1 MEITENDM
9 DDIYFTDKKGRRN
22 GNGDKAPSDRF
33 TESGYEAPE
42 YNAASYSKPSGNFS
56 VKLPDEEKIY
66 VPKADRTPGRRVS
79 AAPPPS
85 RHSSST
91 PSKAP
96 VYEVP
101 DYGYDLSEDYEDA
114 PARTAPRVGS
124 PSRQPIK
131 APTPQKKPQKKKKKK
146 KAKVGGKIAVA
157 LIMLLAVAVIG
168 VFAYGYSVI
177 GEINYDDTITENA
190 YVDKASLMSSPSVT
204 NILIIGSDARDYDG
218 TEGQRSDSMILF
230 SIDKLHRQIKLTSF
244 LRDSYVYIPE
254 VEYEDKL
261 NASFSYGGAQL
272 TMDTIEYNFGVDIDH
287 YVIVNFEIFTQLV
300 DLLGGIT
307 VDGVTEEEVYYMTNT
322 LSFPNINVGSND
334 LNGFKALWY
343 CRMRTLDDDFHRTE
357 RQRKVIKSI
366 IKKAAS
372 TNPFTLMDIVKQIVP
387 NISTDIP
394 RSELL
399 DLGAGAALSFIRYDI
414 VQQQIPVLNTWHYDY
429 DDYGSSIIS
438 VNLEQ
443 NREALRSFIFEKYD
457 ENQTTTFPATE
468 EYDYSD
474 DDGYGDYDR
483 GDDYGYGY
491 DESYDEGYGEY

>member
-1 MEITENDM
+1 M

-22 GNGDKAPSDRF
+22 GKNNSPSSDRF
-33 TESGYEAPE
+33 TESGYEVPE
-42 YNAASYSKPSGNFS
+42 YNQDAYSKPGKNFS
-56 VKLPDEEKIY
+56 VNIPADESNTRI
-66 VPKADRTPGRRVS
+66 PGERVQTT
-79 AAPPPS
+79 PPPAP
-85 RHSSST
+85 RTRKPMEYT
-91 PSKAP
+91 PP
-96 VYEVP
+96 RYDIP
-101 DYGYDLSEDYEDA
+101 DYGYDDEYEPEA
-114 PARTAPRVGS
+114 TVQKVPEIGS
-124 PSRQPIK
+124 PSRQP
-131 APTPQKKPQKKKKKK
+131 KKPAAAQNGKKKPKKKKRKI
-146 KAKVGGKIAVA
+146 GGKIAVA
-157 LIMLLAVAVIG
+157 FIMLAVVAIVGIL
-168 VFAYGYSVI
+168 AYGFSVI
-177 GEINYDDTITENA
+177 GEINYDDTITKNA
-190 YVDKASLMSSPSVT
+190 YVDESKLLSSPSVK

-230 SIDKLHRQIKLTSF
+230 SIDKLHKQIKLTSF

-254 VEYEDKL
+254 VDYKDKL

-287 YVIVNFEIFTQLV
+287 YVIINFEIFTQLV

-322 LSFPNINVGSND
+322 LSFPNMKVGTNE

-372 TNPFTLMDIVKQIVP
+372 TNLFTLMDIVKQIVP

-394 RSELL
+394 QSELL
-399 DLGAGAALSFIRYDI
+399 GLGVGAALSFIRYDI
-414 VQQQIPVLNTWHYDY
+414 VQQQIPALNTWKYDY

-438 VNLEQ
+438 INVEQ
-443 NREALRSFIFEKYD
+443 NSEVLKNFVFEKYD

-468 EYDYSD
+468 
-474 DDGYGDYDR
+474 
-483 GDDYGYGY
+483 DDYYDD
-491 DESYDEGYGEY
+491 DESYDRYDEYDEYGYDDSYDEEY

>member
-1 MEITENDM
+1 M

-22 GNGDKAPSDRF
+22 GNSDKAPSDRF
-33 TESGYEAPE
+33 TESEFEVPE
-42 YNAASYSKPSGNFS
+42 YKADAYSKPKKSFS
-56 VKLPDEEKIY
+56 VSLPEDEQIH

-79 AAPPPS
+79 AAPNPPS
-85 RHSSST
+85 SRQSQA
-91 PSKAP
+91 PSRRSP

-101 DYGYDLSEDYEDA
+101 EYDYGSREEYDST
-114 PARTAPRVGS
+114 PPRRTPEIGS
-124 PSRQPIK
+124 PSRQPKK
-131 APTPQKKPQKKKKKK
+131 APPPKKQPKKKKKN
-146 KAKVGGKIAVA
+146 KVGGKIAVA
-157 LIMLLAVAVIG
+157 LIMLFAVAVIG
-168 VFAYGYSVI
+168 IFTYGYSVI
-177 GEINYDDTITENA
+177 GEIDYDDTITENA
-190 YVDKASLMSSPSVT
+190 YVDKSSLLSSPSVK

-230 SIDKLHRQIKLTSF
+230 SIDKLHKQIKLTSF

-287 YVIVNFEIFTQLV
+287 YVIINFDIFTQLV

-322 LSFPNINVGSND
+322 LSFPNIKVGSND

-372 TNPFTLMDIVKQIVP
+372 TNLFELMDIVKQIVP

-394 RSELL
+394 QNELL
-399 DLGAGAALSFIRYDI
+399 GLGVGAALSFIRYDI
-414 VQQQIPVLNTWHYDY
+414 VQQQIPVLNTWHYGY

-438 VNLEQ
+438 IDLEL
-443 NREALRSFIFEKYD
+443 NREALKNFVFEKYD
-457 ENQTTTFPATE
+457 ENNTTTFPVTE
-468 EYDYSD
+468 EDDYYYDDEYY
-474 DDGYGDYDR
+474 GYDDYDR
-483 GDDYGYGY
+483 Y
-491 DESYDEGYGEY
+491 D